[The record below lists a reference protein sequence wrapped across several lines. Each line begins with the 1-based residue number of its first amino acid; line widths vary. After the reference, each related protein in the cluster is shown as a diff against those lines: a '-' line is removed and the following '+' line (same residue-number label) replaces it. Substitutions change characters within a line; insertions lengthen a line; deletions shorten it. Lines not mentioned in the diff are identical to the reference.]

1 MSSIVAGALSG
12 ALLVFCFPRTGLAL
26 LAWVALVPFLYQI
39 TRVRPR
45 QAMIAGA
52 FFGLF
57 FHLGNLY
64 WISTTMARFGEG
76 IGRPTSVVILLTL
89 VGYLSLYST
98 AFGGLAAAACTRGGA
113 AAIFVS
119 PMLWVGLEF
128 FRKYPFGGFP
138 WCLLGSSQVEFLPVV
153 QITSLTGVYGVSLLI
168 VLVNALFAYWLSRP
182 GLRRALVAAAPVAAL
197 VGATLLFGYRELARP
212 LPAASFPVAVVQG
225 NVLQEHKWK
234 PEYRKQ
240 IFATHMKLS
249 AEGTEQG
256 VRLVVWPE
264 SSTPFYFDGGPV
276 ESQHMRKF
284 VKAKNV
290 PLLFGSDDYEF
301 LPGTKD
307 YRSFNGIKLLDPDG
321 TVRLRYRKIYLVPFG
336 EFVPLQSLLFFAEPI
351 VQSASNFTAG
361 TDVVVAAVEGEN
373 IGAFVC
379 YEAIYPDLVRRFVK
393 AGAGLLIN
401 VTNDAWFGRSAAPY
415 QHLNQAVLGA
425 IQTRRYLVRA
435 ANTGVSAFVDP
446 YGRVLARGDLFTPAL
461 LVHKVSFRQ
470 DETFFVRYGYFLSH
484 SMAVVTLFFGVAVVV
499 LRYRDKRRERGLQ

>member
-1 MSSIVAGALSG
+1 M
-12 ALLVFCFPRTGLAL
+12 
-26 LAWVALVPFLYQI
+26 
-39 TRVRPR
+39 
-45 QAMIAGA
+45 MAGA

-76 IGRPTSVVILLTL
+76 IGRPTSVIILLTL

-153 QITSLTGVYGVSLLI
+153 QITSLTGVHGVSLLI
-168 VLVNALFAYWLSRP
+168 VLVNALFAYWLTRP

-197 VGATLLFGYRELARP
+197 VGATLFFGYRELARP

-234 PEYRKQ
+234 PEYRQQ

-290 PLLFGSDDYEF
+290 PFSSAVTTTSFYRARKITDPLTGSSSSTPTERFGCATARSTWFRLVSSYLFSRCFF
-301 LPGTKD
+301 LPILSFRVLPISQPGPTSSSLRSRVRISAPSYATKP
-307 YRSFNGIKLLDPDG
+307 STL
-321 TVRLRYRKIYLVPFG
+321 
-336 EFVPLQSLLFFAEPI
+336 
-351 VQSASNFTAG
+351 
-361 TDVVVAAVEGEN
+361 
-373 IGAFVC
+373 
-379 YEAIYPDLVRRFVK
+379 
-393 AGAGLLIN
+393 
-401 VTNDAWFGRSAAPY
+401 AWC
-415 QHLNQAVLGA
+415 
-425 IQTRRYLVRA
+425 
-435 ANTGVSAFVDP
+435 GVSSK
-446 YGRVLARGDLFTPAL
+446 RAL
-461 LVHKVSFRQ
+461 PF
-470 DETFFVRYGYFLSH
+470 
-484 SMAVVTLFFGVAVVV
+484 
-499 LRYRDKRRERGLQ
+499 

>member
-1 MSSIVAGALSG
+1 MVAGAFSG
-12 ALLVFCFPRTGLAL
+12 TLLVFCFPRAGLTL

-39 TRVRPR
+39 TQVRPR
-45 QAMIAGA
+45 QAMVAGA

-64 WISTTMARFGEG
+64 WISDTMVRFGDG
-76 IGRPTSVVILLTL
+76 IGWPTSVAILLTL
-89 VGYLSLYST
+89 VGYLSFYST
-98 AFGGLAAAACTRGGA
+98 AFGGLAAAACMRGGA
-113 AAIFVS
+113 GGIFVS
-119 PMLWVGLEF
+119 PILWVGLEF

-138 WCLLGSSQVEFLPVV
+138 WCLLGSSQTDFLPVV

-168 VLVNALFAYWLSRP
+168 VLVNALIAYWLCRP
-182 GLRRALVAAAPVAAL
+182 GLKRALMAGVPVATL

-212 LPAASFPVAVVQG
+212 LPTASFPVAAVQG

-249 AEGTEQG
+249 SEGIEQG

-276 ESQHMRKF
+276 EAQHMRNFAKD
-284 VKAKNV
+284 KNV

-301 LPGTKD
+301 LSGTKD
-307 YRSFNGIKLLDPDG
+307 YRSYNGIKILDPDG

-336 EFVPLQSLLFFAEPI
+336 EFVPLRSLLFFAKPV

-361 TDVVVAAVEGEN
+361 TEVVVAAVEGEN

-379 YEAIYPDLVRRFVK
+379 YEAIYPNLTRRFVK
-393 AGAGLLIN
+393 AGAALLIN
-401 VTNDAWFGRSAAPY
+401 VTNDAWFGHSAAPY
-415 QHLNQAVLGA
+415 QHFNQAVLRA
-425 IQTRRYLVRA
+425 IETRRYLVRA
-435 ANTGVSAFVDP
+435 ANTGISAFVDP
-446 YGRVLARGDLFTPAL
+446 FGRVLARGDLFTPAL
-461 LVHKVSFRQ
+461 LVRNVSFRH
-470 DETFFVRYGYFLSH
+470 DETFFVRYGFLLSH
-484 SMAVVTLFFGVAVVV
+484 SMAVVTLLFGVAVVA
-499 LRYRDKRRERGLQ
+499 LHYRDKRGRRGS